1 MNDLKNNIDQ
11 VKKLQSFKEEQKGSF
26 KKIELENIDFEYVLE
41 NKEKKN
47 ILKNF
52 NLEINKNDKIG
63 IMGKTVAEKLL

>member
-11 VKKLQSFKEEQKGSF
+11 VKKLQSFKEEQRISF

-41 NKEKKN
+41 NKEKN

-63 IMGKTVAEKLL
+63 IMGKTGTEKLL